1 MKRKLLAFVCLLA
14 VLVGVFAIGATA
26 TTQQDTYQVGYAKV
40 DVSPWIKDYPSATNM
55 TDDNG
60 NAIGITYDP
69 AWEEEYAD
77 YMKTVSVVV
86 DTKSGKATNVGFIN
100 AEIGYSG
107 RVYNT
112 VVDTNGDNLRGK
124 GDGIYSTATSVT
136 DSEGNTVIFVTIDA
150 IGGYPN
156 LLNELKKSVVAGV
169 KAAGGNIQPDQIYL
183 NASHSHRGIDLS
195 RLAQNKAAPVQAY
208 WTYYKQ
214 MVSDA
219 AVSAYVNRTP
229 STMSKGQVDV
239 SEVVGHQMN
248 FIRHYNTNKVDDT
261 TGKSIIRGSNFGGS
275 KGTQISH
282 VYDADDMLYLLQ
294 FTPTNGDTPIVLMNW
309 RAHGTMVGKSD
320 ALSGDH
326 IGAIRSTMER
336 AGYRFAFL
344 QGAAG
349 NTVPRS
355 AIEILN
361 TWKTETTS
369 GYKYTSVDTNTTVAN
384 DENQVNHYGYLMTM
398 AAKECLNNHMEQL
411 STGKIRNT
419 YYNFVT
425 NKHKETAAEIEA
437 ALYWNNVMG
446 APTTK
451 GQTYVVDG
459 VEYTFPGYPW
469 IYTSST
475 GEKAIFDSQY
485 HVLNAFWRNETEAGQ
500 AATQNGAIKIHAIML
515 GDEVAMV
522 TCGNEISDRYSLTDE
537 LVYTEGSGWKLRDN
551 DNDWKDLYSAVY
563 GTPFVLGYTS
573 GEHAYMSNSLSY
585 TYNQGSEALAGGC
598 YESETSRF
606 AQGTGEAMIV
616 KFQEMLDTIET
627 AREAHCPDC
636 NETVK
641 WTALDEVNIAKL
653 QDGTDGH
660 YYLVED
666 VSVTD
671 RIILPESL
679 EICLD
684 LNGYALTSTT
694 RVFET
699 TNTTTLNLIDSVG
712 TGTVTAT
719 AVSTGFVGGIAQI
732 KGACNIYGGTYRL
745 TEVASKNPT
754 AGGLFAVQYGA
765 SMNIYGGTFY
775 GASLSDTLHGYT
787 AKDGCGSAIY
797 MYGASKLLIGGD
809 ARIISGAVPSH
820 GFGTCI
826 YVHDKTCKVTLQGS
840 ADVDQIYFPEING
853 TNLIVSGAY
862 TGAANIQL
870 GADIALADSVDI
882 GTSDNA
888 DLSGATVTCVNDDN
902 YALLASGTDLILQRK
917 AVAYIGQT
925 PYCTLQAAVN
935 AAEAADTIRLVA
947 DIAET
952 VSVTKN
958 ATLDLNGYGIS
969 KVVADGGTLFCFD
982 SQTDDYD
989 VADGVYGKLT
999 GNAVAA
1005 EGYLAVTEADGTSFH
1020 KVDLAITAMSLRA
1033 SDVGVYYKSSFLG
1046 DEVVAK
1052 SIAKYGVALNIHE
1065 APSAANMATTSAY
1078 SYFTNFAS
1086 GSNNGTL
1093 LKNIMK
1099 TSNADKN
1106 NERNANI
1113 SVYGAPYILTTTGEY
1128 IFGETVQRSLRQQ
1141 LEAID
1146 AAWNSYSEAAQKTVI
1161 AMYRKYANVMKNWNI
1176 SNIES
1181 SADYANDGVTRI
1193 LGIGNSY
1200 TIDSMHLLGEIYK
1213 AEKPGTNLELG
1224 IAYYSGCSLQSHVNF
1239 YNANDAV
1246 YGYYYYNSETDSWT
1260 VTNNMTL
1267 KQIIQ
1272 AQDWDMVSLQQNS
1285 SGSGVASG
1293 YNYIPTVRG
1302 IVEKEL
1308 NYKPTYLWNM
1318 TWAVP
1323 EVDIPTDKYTLD
1335 DAPNANS
1342 FKTFYGSSQATMYK
1356 KIVEC
1361 VQNKVVPDTALT
1373 YLVPVGT
1380 AIQNANAT
1388 FTDYD
1393 LYRDYTHL
1401 NDYARL
1407 IAAYTWYCELE
1418 GITLGQTIGVTTIPT
1433 ALTNSYKGGD
1443 YALNGQQITV
1453 LINAVNS
1460 AMTNKFVTTD
1470 TSVYQ

>member
-1 MKRKLLAFVCLLA
+1 MKRKLLAFAGLLA
-14 VLVGVFAIGATA
+14 IFVGLFAVGATA
-26 TTQQDTYQVGYAKV
+26 TTQENTYEVGYAKV

-107 RVYNT
+107 RVYET

-156 LLNELKKSVVAGV
+156 LLNALKKSVVAGV

-183 NASHSHRGIDLS
+183 NASHSHRGMDLA
-195 RLAQNKAAPVQAY
+195 RLGENEAAPVQAY

-214 MVSDA
+214 MVTDA

-229 STMSKGQVDV
+229 ATMSKGQVDV
-239 SEVVGHQMN
+239 SDAVGHQMN
-248 FIRHYNTNKVDDT
+248 FIRHYNTDKVDET
-261 TGKSIIRGSNFGGS
+261 TGKTIIRGSNFGGS

-355 AIEILN
+355 AIEKLN

-425 NKHKETAAEIEA
+425 NRHKETAAEIEA

-485 HVLNAFWRNETEAGQ
+485 HVLNAFWRNETEADQ
-500 AATQNGAIKIHAIML
+500 AATQNSAIKINALML

-573 GEHAYMSNSLSY
+573 GDHAYMSNSLSY

-606 AQGTGEAMIV
+606 AQGTGEEMIV
-616 KFQEMLDTIET
+616 QFKTMLESL
-627 AREAHCPDC
+627 EASYEAECPTC
-636 NETVK
+636 KQTVK
-641 WTALDEVNIAKL
+641 WTALDQNNFTGIQTGEDV
-653 QDGTDGH
+653 H

-666 VSVTD
+666 VAVKTTMTF
-671 RIILPESL
+671 L
-679 EICLD
+679 ENAKISLD
-684 LNGYALTSTT
+684 LNGYTLKGNARL
-694 RVFET
+694 FET
-699 TNTTTLNLIDSVG
+699 KHTNTFTLLDSVG
-712 TGTVTAT
+712 TGAVIVKATSTA
-719 AVSTGFVGGIAQI
+719 AVGSIAQI
-732 KGACNIYGGTYRL
+732 RGVWNIYGGTYSL
-745 TEVASKNPT
+745 EEVSNKNPI
-754 AGGLFAVQYGA
+754 AGGLFGIQGN
-765 SMNIYGGTFY
+765 SSLNIYGGTLY
-775 GASLSDTLHGYT
+775 GANLSDVLHDFT
-787 AKDGCGSAIY
+787 SRNGCGGAIY
-797 MYGASKLLIGGD
+797 VYAGGSVLVAGD
-809 ARIISGAVPSH
+809 AHVVSGTVPSH
-820 GFGTCI
+820 GFGTGI
-826 YVHDKTCKVTLQGS
+826 YAHNGTCNVILQGNAKVDDIYFYQIGAS
-840 ADVDQIYFPEING
+840 SLTVSGTYTGTTNVQFAADVVLTEGMD
-853 TNLIVSGAY
+853 V
-862 TGAANIQL
+862 GAA
-870 GADIALADSVDI
+870 
-882 GTSDNA
+882 DNA
-888 DLSGATVTCVNDDN
+888 DLSGATISFVNN
-902 YALLASGTDLILQRK
+902 PKYKFLVSGTDLVLQRDPVAFIGNK
-917 AVAYIGQT
+917 AYTTFQ
-925 PYCTLQAAVN
+925 N
-935 AAEAADTIRLVA
+935 ALDDAQSGDEIRLVA
-947 DIAET
+947 DVAE
-952 VSVTKN
+952 SVTASKN
-958 ATLDLNGYGIS
+958 VTIDLNGFDIANI
-969 KVVADGGTLFCFD
+969 VAENCMVSCYD
-982 SQTDDYD
+982 SQTDDFD
-989 VADGVYGKLT
+989 VTDGVYGKVS
-999 GNAVAA
+999 GNVVAA
-1005 EGYLAVTEADGTSFH
+1005 DGYIAVTEVDGVSLH
-1020 KVDLAITAMSLRA
+1020 KVELKIVAMSLRA
-1033 SDVGVYYKSSFLG
+1033 SAVGVYYKSNFQA
-1046 DEVVAK
+1046 DEVAAMYIK
-1052 SIAKYGVALNIHE
+1052 QYGVALSVKGEPNE
-1065 APSAANMATTSAY
+1065 TNSTFSC
-1078 SYFTNFAS
+1078 FTNFAN
-1086 GSNNGTL
+1086 GNATGTL

-1099 TSNADKN
+1099 TSNSVAN
-1106 NERNANI
+1106 NNRNANMAI
-1113 SVYGAPYILTTTGEY
+1113 YGRPYILTKDNQY
-1128 IFGETVQRSLRQQ
+1128 IFGETVQRSFKQQ

-1146 AAWNSYSEAAQKTVI
+1146 AAWAKCSEAARMTIVS
-1161 AMYRKYANVMKNWNI
+1161 MYRKYQSVMKDWNI
-1176 SNIES
+1176 PNIVN
-1181 SADYANDGVTRI
+1181 SADVSKDGVTRI

-1200 TIDSMHLLGEIYK
+1200 TIDSLQMLGEIYQ

-1224 IAYYSGCSLQSHVNF
+1224 IAYYSGCSLQSHVKF

-1246 YGYYYYNSETDSWT
+1246 YEYCYYTSETGKWT
-1260 VTNNMTL
+1260 TTKNMTL
-1267 KQIIQ
+1267 QQIIQ
-1272 AQDWDMVSLQQNS
+1272 AEQWDIVSLQQNS
-1285 SGSGVASG
+1285 SASG
-1293 YNYIPTVRG
+1293 LRYDNISTLRG
-1302 IVEKEL
+1302 FVEKDL
-1308 NYKPTYLWNM
+1308 GYKPTYLWNM

-1323 EVDIPTDKYTLD
+1323 EVDIPTDKYTLET
-1335 DAPNANS
+1335 APNANS
-1342 FKTFYGSSQATMYK
+1342 FKTYYQSSQATMYK

-1361 VQNKVVPDTALT
+1361 VQLDIVPDTEFT
-1373 YLVPVGT
+1373 YLAPVGT
-1380 AIQNANAT
+1380 AVQNANAT

-1418 GITLGQTIGVTTIPT
+1418 GTTLDTIKVTTIPA
-1433 ALTNSYKGGD
+1433 ALANSYKDGD
-1443 YALNGQQITV
+1443 YTLTQQQITV
-1453 LINAVNS
+1453 LVDAVKN

-1470 TSVYQ
+1470 TSVYE